1 MMPRE
6 ENQDDGKTV
15 RNARGSLLKSYHSL
29 FIALPESV
37 QHMVALMRDW
47 LRGYTSTIAN
57 WLTYPWTANSADQK
71 PRTTTTLW
79 LGLRPRESILSRI
92 GRQDRPLKEG
102 RMQMEKILKDGEV
115 TSSSW
120 QCKISFQRCGEVLVL
135 GPAQSAEE

>member
-1 MMPRE
+1 MAKLYEMPE
-6 ENQDDGKTV
+6 V
-15 RNARGSLLKSYHSL
+15 CSLLKSCHSL
-29 FIALPESV
+29 FIALPESIHHV
-37 QHMVALMRDW
+37 VALVMDW
-47 LRGYTSTIAN
+47 LMGYSSTIAN
-57 WLTYPWTANSADQK
+57 WLTFPWTANSADKK

-102 RMQMEKILKDGEV
+102 RMQMEKILRDGEV

-135 GPAQSAEE
+135 GLAQSAVE